1 MVLFKLQIFLD
12 LIVALFKLIIVSFD
26 KIFRR
31 NGQCL
36 QYQLGGMD
44 NANQEKHL
52 MHHLA
57 TVFIIVTPYLVRSF
71 DGNLLTEGSSLIFFF
86 KLRYRKVIGARYYLS
101 GYEAEEDPITS
112 VSFKSPRDSSGHG
125 SHTAST
131 AAGRYMTK

>member
-1 MVLFKLQIFLD
+1 
-12 LIVALFKLIIVSFD
+12 
-26 KIFRR
+26 
-31 NGQCL
+31 
-36 QYQLGGMD
+36 
-44 NANQEKHL
+44 